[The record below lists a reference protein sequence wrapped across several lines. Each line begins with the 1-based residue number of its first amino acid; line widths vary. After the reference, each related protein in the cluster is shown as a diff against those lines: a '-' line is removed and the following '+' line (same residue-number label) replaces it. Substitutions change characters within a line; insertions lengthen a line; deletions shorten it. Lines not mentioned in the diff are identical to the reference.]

1 MAICA
6 VRSNCRPAVTEKS
19 ASSTTFAQGPGQ
31 AAGGVYENVFGL
43 KSANCRFE
51 NSSTVQGVVGG
62 RGTGG
67 SAVTVFG
74 EPMVGAGGAGDT
86 CDAAA
91 DAMSPAGGQS
101 GRAVPGTARPRLLA
115 RPRPAR
121 NAVTVCQRERRK
133 GRVMARPPMGDSA
146 VIQAMPWY
154 RETSGGGPA
163 RGAETREGGSGRR
176 EVGFADAIRAGPFF
190 RASALGAGV
199 QFPGGRDGGA
209 AGPRT

>member
-51 NSSTVQGVVGG
+51 NSCTVQGVVGG

-74 EPMVGAGGAGDT
+74 EPIVGAGGEPGS
-86 CDAAA
+86 
-91 DAMSPAGGQS
+91 AMA
-101 GRAVPGTARPRLLA
+101 
-115 RPRPAR
+115 
-121 NAVTVCQRERRK
+121 
-133 GRVMARPPMGDSA
+133 
-146 VIQAMPWY
+146 
-154 RETSGGGPA
+154 
-163 RGAETREGGSGRR
+163 
-176 EVGFADAIRAGPFF
+176 
-190 RASALGAGV
+190 
-199 QFPGGRDGGA
+199 GA
-209 AGPRT
+209 AGITNSASVASIARPGPASPRRARHPGSATAGQRRSWE